1 MILFILKVLI
11 SIILLFSKLVSQ
23 STTISGYVEN
33 NEGEPLVGA
42 NVFIEGTSLGVATD
56 AEGKYQIQ
64 KVPQDRDY
72 SISAMYIGHRKVTKN
87 FSTKLESSLKID
99 FQLVLSLVDLDEVIV
114 AASFSE
120 RKKRA
125 QASPI
130 TIISQDDLRRLPVR
144 SVDEVLSGKVPG
156 GYANLPSRPGQNNL
170 SLIHI

>member
-1 MILFILKVLI
+1 MGSETCIR
-11 SIILLFSKLVSQ
+11 
-23 STTISGYVEN
+23 
-33 NEGEPLVGA
+33 
-42 NVFIEGTSLGVATD
+42 
-56 AEGKYQIQ
+56 
-64 KVPQDRDY
+64 DRDY

-144 SVDEVLSGKVPG
+144 SVDEVLSGKSVRFRTVS
-156 GYANLPSRPGQNNL
+156 YTHLTLPTKA
-170 SLIHI
+170 

>member
-1 MILFILKVLI
+1 M
-11 SIILLFSKLVSQ
+11 VSG
-23 STTISGYVEN
+23 SVMSD
-33 NEGEPLVGA
+33 EGKPLVGA

-56 AEGKYQIQ
+56 SDGNYKIN
-64 KVPQDRDY
+64 KVPQGRDY

-87 FSTKLESSLKID
+87 LNTNLENNFNID
-99 FQLVLSLVDLDEVIV
+99 FVLALSLVDLDEVVV

-156 GYANLPSRPGQNNL
+156 GYANLPSTPPFVITFGETL
-170 SLIHI
+170 SKEVFSK